1 VDRISK
7 HISFQEGCYS
17 STALRK
23 GIVNSPSEE
32 VIDRMIAVAS
42 CLFEP
47 LRAGLG
53 NKPIMISSFFRC
65 PELNAAIGGAKYS
78 QHMYGTAI
86 DLVAI
91 ESTGLTNLIIFEY
104 IRTHLCFDKLILE
117 HPDKYGNPSWVHVS
131 FTSAKRNRGE
141 IYEAYSEGGRTVYE
155 LLDKYIT

>member
-1 VDRISK
+1 MERISK
-7 HISFQEGCYS
+7 NISFQEAIYS

-32 VIDRMIAVAS
+32 VVDRMISVARF
-42 CLFEP
+42 LFEP

-53 NKPIMISSFFRC
+53 NKPIMVSSFYRC
-65 PELNAAIGGAKYS
+65 AELNAAIGGAKHS

-91 ESTGLTNLIIFEY
+91 ESTGLTNLMIFEY
-104 IRTHLCFDKLILE
+104 IKTHLCFDKLILE
-117 HPDKYGNPSWVHVS
+117 HPDIYGNPSWVHVS

-141 IYEAYSEGGRTVYE
+141 IYEAYSSGGRTVYE